1 MAGEIVDKYSI
12 QHIVGLQMNSA
23 HAEIIST
30 HYNKWDKSA
39 VYLHTCAHMY
49 TCVCIL
55 TYMHTHKHM
64 CVSTCTLVCSQ
75 PYPRKEQ
82 ETLPSS
88 LRVSALLE
96 SLTQELD
103 WLQSVRSGLVPRE
116 GQERVCLGYNSLVIT
131 CCRGQPRGS
140 FCQGEAWAGAGSILP
155 ACASPQ

>member
-1 MAGEIVDKYSI
+1 MNLAHIEIHTTS
-12 QHIVGLQMNSA
+12 GTSLQYTYTRA
-23 HAEIIST
+23 
-30 HYNKWDKSA
+30 
-39 VYLHTCAHMY
+39 HTCTHVYAYSH
-49 TCVCIL
+49 TCTL
-55 TYMHTHKHM
+55 ANM
-64 CVSTCTLVCSQ
+64 CVRTCTLVCSQ
-75 PYPRKEQ
+75 AYPRKEQ